1 MTLFVAARL
10 IDGTGLAD
18 IAVLERRE
26 LIHLV
31 VLGGRT
37 AVDRQQR
44 QEE

>member
-18 IAVLERRE
+18 ITVLERRE

-31 VLGGRT
+31 VLGGRI
-37 AVDRQQR
+37 AVDRRQR